1 MNIREGNGCEY
12 ALKII
17 NDCSNMRDEC
27 AMPSLGRSL
36 CAVGS
41 EDAQRGQVAHS
52 WHKGPH
58 TAGVMAAL
66 CAWQGTPRGAKVH
79 L

>member
-17 NDCSNMRDEC
+17 NDCLNMRDEY

-36 CAVGS
+36 RAVGS
-41 EDAQRGQVAHS
+41 EDAQCGKVAHS

-58 TAGVMAAL
+58 TAGVIVAL
-66 CAWQGTPRGAKVH
+66 RA
-79 L
+79 